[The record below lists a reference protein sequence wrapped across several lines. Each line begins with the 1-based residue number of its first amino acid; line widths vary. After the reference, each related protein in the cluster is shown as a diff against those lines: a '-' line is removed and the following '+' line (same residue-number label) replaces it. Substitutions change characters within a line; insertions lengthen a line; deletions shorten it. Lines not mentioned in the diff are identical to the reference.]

1 MTKLT
6 LNYYQDPGHGW
17 VKIHKQWLALLGI
30 EDKIS
35 HYSYQRKNYAYLEED
50 CDLSLLLKSL
60 DSNGITWKLR
70 EYNCNKS
77 SKIRSYES
85 YQWKAAST
93 ADFMAYLKQN
103 NQLELITI
111 GG

>member
-17 VKIHKQWLALLGI
+17 VKIHKNWLSLLAI

-35 HYSYQRKNYAYLEED
+35 NYSYMRKEYAYLEED
-50 CDLSLLLKSL
+50 CDLSILFEAAKAL
-60 DSNGITWKLR
+60 DITIKLR
-70 EYNCNKS
+70 EYNCNKQ
-77 SKIRSYES
+77 SKIRYYDNYRHNKPEFI
-85 YQWKAAST
+85 
-93 ADFMAYLKQN
+93 DYLRDN
-103 NQLELITI
+103 NKIQFITI

>member
-17 VKIHKQWLALLGI
+17 IKIHKKWLSLLGI
-30 EDKIS
+30 EDKITR
-35 HYSYQRKNYAYLEED
+35 YSYQRKEYAYLEED
-50 CDLSLLLKSL
+50 N
-60 DSNGITWKLR
+60 DSSTLFEAADAKDIKIVIKA
-70 EYNCNKS
+70 YNSNKQ

-93 ADFMAYLKQN
+93 ADFMAYLRDNDK
-103 NQLELITI
+103 LELITI
-111 GG
+111 GE